1 MADLP
6 DDDEAIRQAEAH
18 LAALKEQKRKK
29 ELAEEA
35 RRNSGPQVLVAASPS
50 PRKKRSRDDTDPLP
64 NRIGQ
69 PRFFDSTQCG
79 PPAPLLFKPEGRI
92 EMTSRPAKRESK
104 FSSHESAIPAGNFI
118 AQWQNAKSKARE
130 DEARKAR
137 ASTRSTG
144 FGLDQTAQAKSTLME
159 PRKAAKG
166 DMKVKAKVKD
176 EPKDRKGKGREV
188 DEPMPSSSRSTR
200 SSVPAVPA
208 MTRPQANPFVS
219 SVKEEKPSRAAVDAA
234 NEPQQDEDD
243 DLDIVDGP
251 KKGKTRNKDGTV
263 IEELEMG
270 PIDFKPP
277 KDDPGFER
285 FEPNSGIHLRE
296 RLIPHV
302 QVQALLSDRYH
313 LTPSQIYS
321 LARVDNRKQVHIDVD
336 ADFVV
341 IGVLA
346 WKDELRFL
354 HSNPLAEPKK
364 DPNPSSSSKAF
375 GKAPRKGKDDDDDE
389 AGDKDD
395 LFRAPTKKQRRQ
407 RYVRFE
413 LVDLSTPQ
421 ASGSGSG
428 ALSVMLVEADS
439 VDQGID
445 EDGNEVPI
453 YRGQSG
459 GAYERF
465 WKESPGAVVAIVN
478 PSFLPYTQGKSHTLK
493 PISADS
499 MVVLGRAEHLT
510 FCDALRK
517 KDGKPCNNWVDAR
530 KSTKCDFHVHLAVS
544 RAGVGRAETFSNTA
558 SLKNTAHIN
567 LKSLQKSFKSKPAS
581 SSASLHDHQSG
592 AKVVEGHTTY
602 VTSGS
607 KHFSSAP
614 GAAHGTG
621 TSSLSRAAAYSLG
634 LPTSRGSGGF
644 IAGLREG
651 PVVSE
656 EKKKRERE
664 AEDRKKTKRELR
676 ELAGVDGGRSV
687 GGEYL
692 RVAQEREKER
702 RERERERGKEGEGE
716 GEKEKRKRRKNKA
729 EEEEEDDDDAG
740 TADEDRKERRKV
752 FSSEAVR
759 LIGFNPALRP
769 GEIKKDEDEETVK
782 HRLNL
787 EGGGLQRSIKLTA
800 PPGPKVRSGVVVD
813 PATVAVAKKEKK
825 RKRPVVHKEAEN
837 DDDDDDD
844 DLVVEGGP
852 TLERPKIALA
862 PFKKKLSPPPAVA
875 VASE

>member
-1 MADLP
+1 MTELP
-6 DDDEAIRQAEAH
+6 EEDEAIRQAEAY
-18 LAALKEQKRKK
+18 LAALKEQKREK

-35 RRNSGPQVLVAASPS
+35 RRNCGPQVLVAASPS
-50 PRKKRSRDDTDPLP
+50 PRKKRSREDTDPLP
-64 NRIGQ
+64 TRIGQ
-69 PRFFDSTQCG
+69 PKFFDSTQCG
-79 PPAPLLFKPEGRI
+79 PPAPLLFKPEGTI
-92 EMTSRPAKRESK
+92 EMTSRPVKKESK
-104 FSSHESAIPAGNFI
+104 FASHESAIPAGTFI
-118 AQWQNAKSKARE
+118 DRWQNAKSKSRE
-130 DEARKAR
+130 AEALKAR
-137 ASTRSTG
+137 TSTRSTG
-144 FGLDQTAQAKSTLME
+144 FGIDQAAKAKSTLME
-159 PRKAAKG
+159 PRAAHKG

-188 DEPMPSSSRSTR
+188 DEPMASSSRSTR
-200 SSVPAVPA
+200 SSIPAVPA
-208 MTRPQANPFVS
+208 MTRPQANPFVPS
-219 SVKEEKPSRAAVDAA
+219 LKEEKPSPPTLDTA

-251 KKGKTRNKDGTV
+251 KKAKTRNKDGTV

-270 PIDFKPP
+270 PINFKPP

-302 QVQALLSDRYH
+302 EVQSLLSDRYH

-364 DPNPSSSSKAF
+364 DPPSSSSSKWP
-375 GKAPRKGKDDDDDE
+375 GKAPRKGKDDDDDQN
-389 AGDKDD
+389 GDKDD

-413 LVDLSTPQ
+413 LIDLSTPQ
-421 ASGSGSG
+421 ASSSGSG

-439 VDQGID
+439 VDKGID

-544 RAGVGRAETFSNTA
+544 RAGVGRAETFGNTA

-581 SSASLHDHQSG
+581 SGAAAHDHQSG
-592 AKVVEGHTTY
+592 AKMVEGHATY

-614 GAAHGTG
+614 GAPG
-621 TSSLSRAAAYSLG
+621 TSSLSRTAAYSLG

-644 IAGLREG
+644 ISGLREG

-692 RVAQEREKER
+692 RVAQERERER
-702 RERERERGKEGEGE
+702 REREREKEKQRDGE
-716 GEKEKRKRRKNKA
+716 GEKKRRKKKT
-729 EEEEEDDDDAG
+729 EEEEEDDDDDDDDDG

-769 GEIKKDEDEETVK
+769 GEIKKEEDEETVK

-787 EGGGLQRSIKLTA
+787 EGGGLQRSVKLTA
-800 PPGPKVRSGVVVD
+800 PPGPKVRSGVTVD
-813 PATVAVAKKEKK
+813 PATVAAAVKKKK
-825 RKRPVVHKEAEN
+825 RKRPVAQEETEVN
-837 DDDDDDD
+837 DVAADDDD

-852 TLERPKIALA
+852 TSERPKVCLA
-862 PFKKKLSPPPAVA
+862 FPA
-875 VASE
+875 